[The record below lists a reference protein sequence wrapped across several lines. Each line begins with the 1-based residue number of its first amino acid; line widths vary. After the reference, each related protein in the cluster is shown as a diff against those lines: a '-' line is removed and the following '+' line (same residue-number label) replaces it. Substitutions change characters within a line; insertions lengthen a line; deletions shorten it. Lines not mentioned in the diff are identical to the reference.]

1 MTRQLNYPG
10 RCTGLEGQIVG
21 PTLLGQ
27 LLVISSTFYDE
38 TKDRTEAFTRPATQ
52 AEVDAAVAT
61 VTAPAAYGRVS

>member
-27 LLVISSTFYDE
+27 LLVITSTFYDAE
-38 TKDRTEAFTRPATQ
+38 KDRTEAFTRPATQ
-52 AEVDAAVAT
+52 PEIDAWRRQFAV
-61 VTAPAAYGRVS
+61 PDGFGRAS